1 MFSFGSDPI
10 KKGNIILERKR
21 EKLIPFPLN
30 NFVASRVNNT
40 CISVFSSLLLFYTIS
55 GEIIINE
62 ILYIVSRLFNHY
74 RNIYFI
80 APVLIPR
87 KSVRIHGIR
96 GERKR
101 GLKGK
106 AARFEKYR

>member
-21 EKLIPFPLN
+21 EELIPFPLN
-30 NFVASRVNNT
+30 NFVASRVFSITRVNNT

-62 ILYIVSRLFNHY
+62 ILS
-74 RNIYFI
+74 
-80 APVLIPR
+80 
-87 KSVRIHGIR
+87 
-96 GERKR
+96 
-101 GLKGK
+101 
-106 AARFEKYR
+106 